1 MSALAPFVAAAARG
15 PGRGRTLTRDEARAA
30 MGLMLAGDE
39 PEATGALL
47 MVLRYRGETAEE
59 IAGFTE
65 GCRAP
70 AWEGIGA
77 GLDWP
82 SYAAGRTRGAPLFLA
97 AAVIVARAGAPV
109 LLHGYNSHQKGEA
122 SVAEAL
128 PRLGIPVVHS
138 PAAAHHAL
146 ALHRIAYA
154 PLADVHPGV
163 LRLLE
168 LRAKLGLRSCV
179 NTVARM
185 MNPGAAPAAVQG
197 VFHPPY
203 RGLQTDAAAL
213 LGRRDVAIIKGG
225 GGEFEAN
232 PSKGVEIWGLSDGA
246 PWDQATQPTEAAR
259 RLHDPDAPMPHPADV
274 LSGHG
279 GDAFAEDTVRLT
291 AALALRAATR
301 LPLPEARARIDAVW
315 TERRPV
321 MRRTA

>member
-1 MSALAPFVAAAARG
+1 MSALAPLVAAAARG

-30 MGLMLAGDE
+30 MEIMLSGDE

-65 GCRAP
+65 GCRTP
-70 AWEGIGA
+70 DWEGIGA
-77 GLDWP
+77 ALDWP

-97 AAVIVARAGAPV
+97 AAALVSRAGVAV
-109 LLHGYNSHQKGEA
+109 LLHGFNSHQKGEA

-138 PAAAHHAL
+138 AAAAHHAL

-163 LRLLE
+163 LRLLR
-168 LRAKLGLRSCV
+168 LRDRLGLRSCV

-185 MNPGAAPAAVQG
+185 LNPSQAPAAVQG

-203 RGLQTDAAAL
+203 RGLQTDATTL
-213 LGRRDVAIIKGG
+213 LGRRDVAVIKGG

-232 PSKGVEIWGLSDGA
+232 PSKAIEIWGLSGGA
-246 PWDQATQPTEAAR
+246 PWDEATVPSEAAR

-274 LSGHG
+274 LFGHG
-279 GDAFAEDTVRLT
+279 GDPFAEDTVRLT

-301 LPLPEARARIDAVW
+301 LPHAEARARIDAVW
-315 TERRPV
+315 TERR
-321 MRRTA
+321 RAA

>member
-1 MSALAPFVAAAARG
+1 MSALASLVAAAARG
-15 PGRGRTLTRDEARAA
+15 PGRGRTLSREEARAA
-30 MGLMLAGDE
+30 MEVMLSGAE

-47 MVLRYRGETAEE
+47 MVLRYRGETADE
-59 IAGFTE
+59 IAGLTE

-82 SYAAGRTRGAPLFLA
+82 SYAAGRTRGAPLFLGA
-97 AAVIVARAGAPV
+97 AILVARTGVPV
-109 LLHGYNSHQKGEA
+109 LLHGFNSHQKGEA

-128 PRLGIPVVHS
+128 PRLGIPVVRT

-154 PLADVHPGV
+154 PLADLHPGV
-163 LRLLE
+163 LRLLQ
-168 LRAKLGLRSCV
+168 LRARLGLRSCD

-185 MNPGAAPAAVQG
+185 LNPAAAPAAVQG

-213 LGRRDVAIIKGG
+213 LGRRDLAVIKGG

-232 PSKGVEIWGLSDGA
+232 PSKAIEIWGLSDGA
-246 PWDQATQPTEAAR
+246 PWDEATEPTEAAR
-259 RLHDPDAPMPHPADV
+259 RLHDPNAPMPHPADV

-279 GDAFAEDTVRLT
+279 GHAFAEDTVRLT

-315 TERRPV
+315 HE
-321 MRRTA
+321 RRTAA